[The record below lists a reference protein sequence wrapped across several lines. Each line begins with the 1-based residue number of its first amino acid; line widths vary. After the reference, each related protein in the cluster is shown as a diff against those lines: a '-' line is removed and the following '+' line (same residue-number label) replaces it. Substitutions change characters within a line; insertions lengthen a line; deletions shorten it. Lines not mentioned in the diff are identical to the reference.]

1 MRIDRLQEKF
11 DNAFL
16 QLDMMECDMALKT
29 QASINLNTINF
40 FIQGALAA
48 ANNCA
53 EVEALKL
60 YKQADN
66 MLDTFS
72 KSNCGC
78 SGNNYVLNFR

>member
-1 MRIDRLQEKF
+1 MQGANWTVQYAFRLAIAQP
-11 DNAFL
+11 A
-16 QLDMMECDMALKT
+16 ALKT

>member
-1 MRIDRLQEKF
+1 
-11 DNAFL
+11 
-16 QLDMMECDMALKT
+16 
-29 QASINLNTINF
+29 LNTINF